1 MMLVEDFAF
10 YWSHRMLHTP
20 YLYKKVHKVHHEFN
34 NTVSIAATYA
44 HPVEYFFGNLLPTS
58 YGFMILGNKCHMVTY
73 LIW

>member
-44 HPVEYFFGNLLPTS
+44 HPVEYFLAIYYPPLTGL
-58 YGFMILGNKCHMVTY
+58 
-73 LIW
+73 